1 MSRNLLEI
9 VMGTLVLVVAG
20 LFVTFA
26 YSVAQLH
33 EVTGY
38 QVTARFNHA
47 DGIKTGGDIRISGI
61 KVGTIL
67 SETLDPATFQ
77 AIVVLSIDKTIK
89 LPEDTVAKVSSSGLL
104 GDKYLQL
111 EPGNSDNNIP
121 PGGLIK
127 MTQSSVSLES
137 LFGQVA
143 FSLSHPTGQASGA
156 AAAPVPTAAPAPAGA
171 KTGP

>member
-33 EVTGY
+33 EVSGY
-38 QVTARFNHA
+38 DVTARFNHA

-61 KVGTIL
+61 KVGVVKST
-67 SETLDPATFQ
+67 TLDPNTFQ
-77 AIVVLSIDKTIK
+77 AVVVLDIDKAIK
-89 LPEDTVAKVSSSGLL
+89 LPEDTVAKVTSPGLL
-104 GDKYLQL
+104 GENYIQL
-111 EPGNSDNNIP
+111 EPGSADQVIA
-121 PGGLIK
+121 PGGQIT
-127 MTQSSVSLES
+127 MTQSAVSLEA

-143 FSLSHPTGQASGA
+143 FSLSHP
-156 AAAPVPTAAPAPAGA
+156 AGPKA
-171 KTGP
+171 TPQPEADGPKSNP

>member
-33 EVTGY
+33 EVSGY

-67 SETLDPATFQ
+67 SETLDPTTFQ
-77 AIVVLSIDKTIK
+77 AVVVLNIDKSIK
-89 LPEDTVAKVSSSGLL
+89 LPDDTVAKVSSSGLL
-104 GDKYLQL
+104 GDKFLQL
-111 EPGNSDNNIP
+111 EPGNSDNNIQ

-143 FSLSHPTGQASGA
+143 FSLSHPAGQAGA
-156 AAAPVPTAAPAPAGA
+156 AAPSPAPATAGA

>member
-33 EVTGY
+33 EVSGY
-38 QVTARFNHA
+38 QVIARFNS
-47 DGIKTGGDIRISGI
+47 T
-61 KVGTIL
+61 
-67 SETLDPATFQ
+67 TLDPTTFQ
-77 AIVVLSIDKTIK
+77 AVVVLNIDNAIK

-111 EPGNSDNNIP
+111 EPGNSDNNIA

-127 MTQSSVSLES
+127 MTQSAVSLES

-143 FSLSHPTGQASGA
+143 FSMSHPAGQAGGT
-156 AAAPVPTAAPAPAGA
+156 AAAPVPA